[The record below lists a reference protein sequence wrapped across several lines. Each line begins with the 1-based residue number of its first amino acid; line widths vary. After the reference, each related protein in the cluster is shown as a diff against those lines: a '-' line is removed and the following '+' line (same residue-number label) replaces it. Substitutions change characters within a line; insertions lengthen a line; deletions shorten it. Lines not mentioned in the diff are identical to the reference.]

1 MKANLTNGFVGKEE
15 EYSCFA
21 WILISWSE
29 LFVVVVFVVVVVV
42 VVAVVVVFVEVDT
55 VVVVGKVS

>member
-1 MKANLTNGFVGKEE
+1 MKANLTNVFVGKEE

-42 VVAVVVVFVEVDT
+42 VVVVVFVAVDT